1 MSTAT
6 ISVRSWGLS
15 TDLRSVTPLS
25 EHQKR
30 ILSSDFLF
38 FVLISCVTEEKYSNE
53 INTLLVQAVL
63 NACAQYL

>member
-30 ILSSDFLF
+30 IVSSDFLF
-38 FVLISCVTEEKYSNE
+38 FCVNQLCYRGK
-53 INTLLVQAVL
+53 ILK
-63 NACAQYL
+63 